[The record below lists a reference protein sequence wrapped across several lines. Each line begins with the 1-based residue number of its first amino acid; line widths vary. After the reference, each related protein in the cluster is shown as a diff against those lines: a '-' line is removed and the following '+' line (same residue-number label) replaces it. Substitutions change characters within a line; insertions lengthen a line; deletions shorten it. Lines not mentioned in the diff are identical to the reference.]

1 MASFLYNKAKEGFL
15 GGTNEADLIGG
26 RIGVALVGNGYVA
39 AASHSTM
46 TNVGTNVVKTAY
58 FTTAVTGD
66 GTNGTGASL
75 GLTITD
81 GVFDG
86 PDITISSVS
95 ATGQTVNAIVIFE
108 QNATNQTNPTHTSS
122 KLIAYI
128 DNVSSGFPIAG
139 PSGANI
145 TISWDG
151 GQYKIFSL

>member
-15 GGTNEADLIGG
+15 GGTNEADLIGDK
-26 RIGVALVGNGYVA
+26 IGVALVGNGYVA

-46 TNVGTNVVKTAY
+46 TNVGTSVVKTAY
-58 FTTAVTGD
+58 FTTSTSV
-66 GTNGTGASL
+66 TGAST

-86 PDITISSVS
+86 PDITIQSVTS
-95 ATGQTVNAIVIFE
+95 GQTINAIVIFE
-108 QNATNQTNPTHTSS
+108 QNATNQTTPTHTAS

-128 DNVSSGFPIAG
+128 DNVSSGLPITS

-145 TISWDG
+145 TISWDNG
-151 GQYKIFSL
+151 TFKIFSL

>member
-15 GGTNEADLIGG
+15 GGTNEADLIGDK
-26 RIGVALVGNGYVA
+26 IGVALVGNGYVA

-46 TNVGTNVVKTAY
+46 TNVGTNIVKTAY
-58 FTTAVTGD
+58 FTTSTSV
-66 GTNGTGASL
+66 TGAST

-81 GVFDG
+81 GIFDG
-86 PDITISSVS
+86 PDITVQSVTS
-95 ATGQTVNAIVIFE
+95 TQTINAIVIFE
-108 QNATNQTNPTHTSS
+108 QNATNQTTPTHTAS

-128 DNVSSGFPIAG
+128 DNVSSGFPITG

-151 GQYKIFSL
+151 GPYKIFSL

>member
-15 GGTNEADLIGG
+15 GGTNEADLIGDK
-26 RIGVALVGNGYVA
+26 IGVALVGNGYVA

-58 FTTAVTGD
+58 FTTSTSV
-66 GTNGTGASL
+66 TGAST

-81 GVFDG
+81 GIFDG
-86 PDITISSVS
+86 PDITIQSVTS
-95 ATGQTVNAIVIFE
+95 TQTINAIVIFE
-108 QNATNQTNPTHTSS
+108 QNATNQTTPTHTAS

-128 DNVSSGFPIAG
+128 DNVSSGFPITG

>member
-15 GGTNEADLIGG
+15 GGTNEADLIGDK
-26 RIGVALVGNGYVA
+26 IGVALVGNGYVA

-58 FTTAVTGD
+58 FTTSTSV
-66 GTNGTGASL
+66 TGAST

-81 GVFDG
+81 GIFDG
-86 PDITISSVS
+86 PDITIQSVTS
-95 ATGQTVNAIVIFE
+95 TQTINAIVIFE
-108 QNATNQTNPTHTSS
+108 QNATNQTTPTHTSS